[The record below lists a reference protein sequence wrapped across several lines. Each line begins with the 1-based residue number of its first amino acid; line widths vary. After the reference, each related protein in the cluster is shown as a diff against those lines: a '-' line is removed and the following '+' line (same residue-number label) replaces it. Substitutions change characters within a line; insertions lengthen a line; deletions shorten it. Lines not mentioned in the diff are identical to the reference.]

1 MFKIKKMV
9 GITIKK
15 DLLINRSVLFELL
28 DNYPLTIELKHGK
41 NKAIKN
47 KDLVQ
52 VYVYYTVSGK
62 LASDLKSIILGGEEL
77 NHSVKHSFVVTNIIS
92 IKYLREL
99 VDKRKTNPEWLIN
112 ILNVLSQIDNKYN
125 IRKK

>member
-1 MFKIKKMV
+1 MV

-15 DLLINRSVLFELL
+15 DLLINRTNLFELL

-52 VYVYYTVSGK
+52 VYVYYNVNGK

-77 NHSVKHSFVVTNIIS
+77 NHSIKHSFITTNS
-92 IKYLREL
+92 INIKNLREL
-99 VDKRKTNPEWLIN
+99 VDKRKTNPEWVIN
-112 ILNVLSQIDNKYN
+112 ILNVISQIDKNYN